1 MKMNNAIQQHY
12 QEVQTEILKTCQE
25 TGRDAQTVKLVVVS
39 KSQDAEKIRCLLKAG
54 QRDFGENR
62 IEEIEKKWSALLID
76 YPDVKLHFIGVIQSR
91 KVRNIVKYCQ
101 YIHSIDRLEI
111 AEKIARECRLQNKIT
126 NCLIQVNIGAEPQK
140 AGIPIE
146 QLPTFLTECNQH
158 IQLPIAGIMCIPPIN
173 QDPAAYFRLMQK
185 LRLEYRLKELSM
197 GMSDDYVE
205 AISNG
210 ATMIR
215 VGSKILVS

>member
-1 MKMNNAIQQHY
+1 MREVVIVAACRTAIGKFGGTLQPLSD
-12 QEVQTEILKTCQE
+12 I
-25 TGRDAQTVKLVVVS
+25 
-39 KSQDAEKIRCLLKAG
+39 
-54 QRDFGENR
+54 DFGPIPIKEVMKRAGITGDQVDEVIYASGYRTGDLPIN
-62 IEEIEKKWSALLID
+62 SAR
-76 YPDVKLHFIGVIQSR
+76 VVA
-91 KVRNIVKYCQ
+91 V
-101 YIHSIDRLEI
+101 
-111 AEKIARECRLQNKIT
+111 
-126 NCLIQVNIGAEPQK
+126 K